1 MVMMTTERFAGKIF
15 GRGAFLEYT
24 VYTDK
29 LHAEGEEV
37 DVHLCYQHSDGG
49 LAPIGTYIL
58 PVEVFDSRWLHRFW
72 LCYQDNAEFRHMAN
86 QYYRLSE
93 YADLH
98 ATRNI
103 ALPGTDSTVPVDE
116 ALIEPIQVLNAQ
128 GFRTQ
133 GCCQGGAQHRAY
145 VEADL
150 LPPELVEVATA
161 AGFLATSKA
170 LRVAVPFSQPIR
182 AEAASQAFCQMLNDW
197 ARSELQPG
205 GVYGHWR
212 AVNMP
217 PALIRLPGHQ
227 PSDVQRVPDVQQM
240 IRSALKG
247 NIKFKD
253 FARLRSGR
261 DNYSRMPI
269 EALISELALVEMPAT
284 VAGLEEADARK
295 VLRWMCRGLPEGLA
309 IRKVAV
315 DRELTERAR
324 AKSKQEKGETS
335 KDTGPTE
342 ASE

>member
-1 MVMMTTERFAGKIF
+1 MGKMTTERYAGEIG
-15 GRGAFLEYT
+15 GRSAFLEYT
-24 VYTDK
+24 VYTDN

-37 DVHLCYQHSDGG
+37 DVHLYYQNSNGG
-49 LAPIGTYIL
+49 LAPIGTFIL
-58 PVEVFDSRWLHRFW
+58 PVEVFDSRWLQRFW
-72 LCYQDNAEFRHMAN
+72 QCYQNDTEFRHMAN
-86 QYYRLSE
+86 QYYRLAE
-93 YADLH
+93 YADAH
-98 ATRNI
+98 ATGNL
-103 ALPGTDSTVPVDE
+103 ALPGTDSTVLVDE

-182 AEAASQAFCQMLNDW
+182 AEAASQAFCRMLNDW
-197 ARSELQPG
+197 ARGELQPG
-205 GVYGHWR
+205 GVYGQWI
-212 AVNMP
+212 AVRTP
-217 PALIRLPGHQ
+217 SALVRLPGQQ
-227 PSDVQRVPDVQQM
+227 PSDVQRVPDVQQI

-247 NIKFKD
+247 DVHFKD

-261 DNYSRMPI
+261 DDYSRMSI
-269 EALISELALVEMPAT
+269 EALISALALADMPAT
-284 VAGLEEADARK
+284 VAALEEAEARK

-309 IRKVAV
+309 LRKVAV

-324 AKSKQEKGETS
+324 AKSKLDKVEQS
-335 KDTGPTE
+335 SD
-342 ASE
+342 ASPA